1 MIFQPGDWY
10 WSIGGRLYASAR
22 NIYVGADD
30 AALMAWQAAGGL
42 APRIASEA
50 ELWDV
55 LQARLPAMFP
65 LWLFNGA
72 TFVQPGAGQ
81 YTPVQLL
88 AYAAAARYA
97 KETGGITVNGIGI
110 DTSRGSQALIT
121 GAWATVQVQPNA
133 TIQWKAADGTWAAL
147 NATQITAL
155 ATAVTNHVQA
165 CFAAEAALDAAI
177 NAAPPTVTS
186 RAQVDAAFA
195 AVTA

>member
-1 MIFQPGDWY
+1 MIFLGDWY
-10 WSIGGRLYASAR
+10 WSVGGRLYASAR
-22 NIYVGADD
+22 NIYVPGDD
-30 AALMAWQAAGGL
+30 AALLAWQAAGGA

-55 LQARLPAMFP
+55 LQAQLPGRFP
-65 LWLFNGA
+65 DWLFNGA
-72 TFVQPGAGQ
+72 TFVQPGVNQ
-81 YTPVQLL
+81 YTSVQLV

-97 KETGGITVNGIGI
+97 KETGGITTSGIMI
-110 DTSRGSQALIT
+110 DTSRAGQALIT
-121 GAWATVQVQPNA
+121 GAWATVQAQPSA

-147 NATQITAL
+147 NATQITAV

-186 RAQVDAAFA
+186 KAQIDAAFA